1 MGSGFTGGGD
11 FWGSAMINNNQQQQQ
26 QQQQQQYHRS
36 QIGYHQQ
43 IQQQQ
48 VMGGPTPT
56 LTPSFGVKR
65 SIAELER
72 QQLMQQQVGFL
83 RSVKQRSHFN
93 HTSPI
98 SPLSPFDHFSPES
111 RFGVQHGRFTNPF
124 VQQVQHARSSP
135 IIINNVNGN
144 AVVSFSSSSPTTT
157 TTTTTTTTSQGGP
170 QRGGG
175 ETEAPPAPPAPVI
188 QMRNR
193 LQQLEKHLLD
203 DDDDDDVVL
212 VAVNDD
218 DCDVSSVVTSSEWS
232 ETMQSL
238 IITPPPTTT
247 TTTTQQQQQQQVP
260 FSTTSPTSS
269 SNSSCSSTLTTS
281 TSSSLPSSLPS
292 CSPIQSLKDAAT
304 AISESK
310 TDVAASILDRL
321 KQISNARGD
330 PEQRLI
336 SYMLSSL
343 RSRLNPT
350 ESPPPV
356 AELSSPEHLLATQL
370 LYEASPCFKL
380 GFMAANLAILDSI
393 NPQSNSIHILDFDIG
408 QGSQYVTLIY
418 ALAEKKTPIPITLKI
433 TTIVDPA
440 PQSHPQSEDKLGVV
454 GDFLKKLA
462 ERVGLRVKFR
472 VLKMNTSEL
481 SRDALCAVSGY
492 EEQEEEEEEEEVL
505 AVNFAFRL
513 HKLADESVSTEN
525 PRDELLRI
533 VKGLRPR
540 VVTVAEQEMNCNT
553 NTFVARVGEA
563 TGYYQAV
570 FDSLDSVMTREG
582 SDRVRV
588 EECLGRKAANSVACE
603 GRDRVERCEVFGKWR
618 ARMGMAGFQLR
629 PLSQHVAESM
639 RARLHSSFKNG
650 GNSAG
655 FTVKEENGAISFGWK
670 GRTLTVVSAWR

>member
-1 MGSGFTGGGD
+1 
-11 FWGSAMINNNQQQQQ
+11 
-26 QQQQQQYHRS
+26 
-36 QIGYHQQ
+36 
-43 IQQQQ
+43 
-48 VMGGPTPT
+48 MGGPTPT

-98 SPLSPFDHFSPES
+98 SPLSPFDHFSPDS

-124 VQQVQHARSSP
+124 VQQVQHGRSSP

-144 AVVSFSSSSPTTT
+144 AVVSFSSSSPPPPTTT
-157 TTTTTTTTSQGGP
+157 TTTATTTTTSQGGP
-170 QRGGG
+170 QRVGG
-175 ETEAPPAPPAPVI
+175 ETEAPPAPVI
-188 QMRNR
+188 QMRSR

-203 DDDDDDVVL
+203 DDDDDDVL

-238 IITPPPTTT
+238 IITPPTKTTT
-247 TTTTQQQQQQQVP
+247 TQQQQQQQQQQVP

-281 TSSSLPSSLPS
+281 TSSSLPSLPSS

-356 AELSSPEHLLATQL
+356 SELSSPEHLLATQL

-380 GFMAANLAILDSI
+380 SFMAANLAILDSI

-418 ALAEKKTPIPITLKI
+418 ALAEKKPPIPITLKI
-433 TTIVDPA
+433 TTIIDPA
-440 PQSHPQSEDKLGVV
+440 PRSHPQSEDKLGVV

-462 ERVGLRVKFR
+462 ERVGLRVRFR

-481 SRDALCAVSGY
+481 TRDALSAVSCY
-492 EEQEEEEEEEEVL
+492 DEHDEEEEVL

-525 PRDELLRI
+525 PRDELLRV

-563 TGYYQAV
+563 SGYYQAL

-618 ARMGMAGFQLR
+618 ARMGMAGFELR